1 MAPPTPTAVKLRIA
15 PDDRFAL
22 FYAPPGYAA
31 KARPPAPG
39 HRDIEVTRGTAV
51 RKENEPIDGAL
62 IFLRST
68 RDLPAARDAAKSVKA
83 DGLIWVAYPKGGA
96 LETDLNRDVLRE
108 VLANTASKA
117 SRLWRS
123 MKRGPRCA
131 SGAPRSRGDRH
142 IPMGCQ
148 TVLSSRKAVMS

>member
-31 KARPPAPG
+31 KVRPPAPG

-51 RKENEPIDGAL
+51 RKESEPIDGAL
-62 IFLRST
+62 IFVRST

-108 VLANTASKA
+108 VLAKHGLQGVSLVALDETWSAT
-117 SRLWRS
+117 RFRRS
-123 MKRGPRCA
+123 AKPG
-131 SGAPRSRGDRH
+131 
-142 IPMGCQ
+142 
-148 TVLSSRKAVMS
+148 